1 MHSVAIEHMAAADRQ
16 KDQFLELLATAN
28 LNKSRLLA
36 AASHD
41 LRRPLQT
48 LAVLNGPL
56 RRLARDPDIA
66 SAVAQQEQALNA
78 VSRLL
83 HALLDIS
90 KLESGAIK
98 PEPTDFNIGPL
109 FADLQRDFAELAA
122 TKGPDLQVEPSTQA
136 VHSDRSL
143 VYADGARGREN
154 FSSLRARSALVASA
168 LVRASAPA
176 VHVAAPPSLAVRDL
190 LVP

>member
-41 LRRPLQT
+41 LHRPLQT
-48 LAVLNGPL
+48 LALLNGTL

-83 HALLDIS
+83 NALLDIS

-109 FADLQRDFAELAA
+109 FADLQRDFADLAA
-122 TKGPDLQVEPSTQA
+122 TEGLDLQVSQPRRPCTAILRWSTPMA
-136 VHSDRSL
+136 LAAEKTSAHFTR
-143 VYADGARGREN
+143 AAR
-154 FSSLRARSALVASA
+154 L
-168 LVRASAPA
+168 
-176 VHVAAPPSLAVRDL
+176 
-190 LVP
+190 